1 MLTLLLEELCKPDN
15 YFSMHMKKLFLL
27 IAAAAFIA
35 PASVFAQDVK
45 VTRNED
51 ENTITIVEE
60 TPTSTGKVVT
70 TTVMEKNS
78 VFTNGFWHNWQL
90 SAGLGTQ
97 FYYGDNDWKVAD
109 NLFGRIPKML
119 TFPAIDLYL
128 TKWASPSFGVGLG
141 VNWAPFK
148 GLYQTNPG
156 SGLNKHYSVANF
168 RPDKVEIFGTYQGK
182 ELAVQGGSYLNV
194 FALAHADLM
203 NIFCGFNPDRF
214 FDIDAYAGGGTVFGF
229 CDSGN
234 VHDVTFNAGLMNTF
248 RLTEQLRLL
257 LNLRGALIG
266 DAFDGES
273 YLEENGRLEWLL
285 NHKFDGMFGVTLGL
299 TYNIGKDYSKWRL
312 AERTSAFQYDKETIE
327 KIIKEKEYI
336 EKEVPKPEVPEVWFH
351 INFIVDRWDISKKE
365 LININAVADLIKSTP
380 NTKYLVCGYADKQT
394 ATPAHN
400 LMLSENRA
408 KAVYDA
414 LVNEFGVNP
423 DQLVKDWKGGVDY
436 MFYNMKELSRCAM
449 ITSIKE

>member
-1 MLTLLLEELCKPDN
+1 
-15 YFSMHMKKLFLL
+15 MKKLFVL
-27 IAAAAFIA
+27 IATAAFIV
-35 PASVFAQDVK
+35 PASLFAQDVK
-45 VTRNED
+45 VTRTED

-60 TPTSTGKVVT
+60 TPTENGKVVT

-78 VFTNGFWHNWQL
+78 VFTNGFWKNWQL

-97 FYYGDNDWKVAD
+97 MYYGDNDWKVAKKVPEM
-109 NLFGRIPKML
+109 FV
-119 TFPAIDLYL
+119 FPAIDLYL

-148 GLYQTNPG
+148 GLYQTDPG
-156 SGLNKHYSVANF
+156 SGSYKHHNNTANF
-168 RPDKVEIFGTYQGK
+168 RPSKVELYGTYEGK
-182 ELAVQGGSYLNV
+182 ELAVQKGSYLDV

-203 NIFCGFNPDRF
+203 NIFGGFKADRF
-214 FDIDAYAGGGTVFGF
+214 FDIDAYAGGGVIFGF
-229 CDSGN
+229 CESRN
-234 VHDVTFNAGLMNTF
+234 VHDVSFNAGLMNTF
-248 RLTEQLRLL
+248 RLTEKLRLL
-257 LNLRGALIG
+257 LNVRGALVG

-273 YLEENGRLEWLL
+273 YLDENSNKGWLA
-285 NHKFDGMFGVTLGL
+285 NHKFDGIFGATLGL
-299 TYNIGKDYSKWRL
+299 TYNMGKGAAWRL
-312 AERTSAFQYDKETIE
+312 AERTSVYQYDKEIVD
-327 KIIKEKEYI
+327 KIVKEYVEV
-336 EKEVPKPEVPEVWFH
+336 EKEVAKPEVPEVWFH
-351 INFIVDRWDISKKE
+351 INFIVDRWDLSKKE
-365 LININAVADLIKSTP
+365 LVNINAVADLIKSTP

>member
-1 MLTLLLEELCKPDN
+1 
-15 YFSMHMKKLFLL
+15 MKRLFLL
-27 IAAAAFIA
+27 IASVAFIA

-45 VTRNED
+45 VTRSED
-51 ENTITIVEE
+51 ENAITIVEE
-60 TPTSTGKVVT
+60 TPTATGKVVT

-78 VFTNGFWHNWQL
+78 VFTNGFWKNWQL

-97 FYYGDNDWKVAD
+97 MYYGDNDWKVAKKVPEM
-109 NLFGRIPKML
+109 FV
-119 TFPAIDLYL
+119 FPAVDLYL

-148 GLYQTNPG
+148 GLYQSTPG
-156 SGLNKHYSVANF
+156 SGSYKGYATANF
-168 RPDKVEIFGTYQGK
+168 RPSKIDYYKDAASKYDYEN
-182 ELAVQGGSYLNV
+182 LAVQGGSYLNV
-194 FALAHADLM
+194 FALAHANLM
-203 NIFCGFNPDRF
+203 NIFGGFKADRF
-214 FDIDAYAGGGTVFGF
+214 FVIDAYAGGGAIFGF
-229 CDSGN
+229 CDSGR
-234 VHDVTFNAGLMNTF
+234 VADASFNAGLMNTF
-248 RLTEQLRLL
+248 RLGDKVSLL

-266 DAFDGES
+266 DAFDGEV
-273 YLEENGRLEWLL
+273 YTGEPTQKHWLA
-285 NHKFDGMFGVTLGL
+285 NHKFDGMFGATLGL
-299 TYNIGKDYSKWRL
+299 TCNLGKDGGKWRL
-312 AERTSAFQYDKETIE
+312 AERTSVYQYDKEIVD
-327 KIIKEKEYI
+327 KIVKEYVEV
-336 EKEVPKPEVPEVWFH
+336 EKEVAKAEVPEVWFH
-351 INFIVDRWDISKKE
+351 INFIVDRWDLSKKE
-365 LININAVADLIKSTP
+365 LVNINAVADLIKSTP

>member
-1 MLTLLLEELCKPDN
+1 MYISNHN
-15 YFSMHMKKLFLL
+15 YSHMKKLFVL

-45 VTRNED
+45 VTRTED
-51 ENTITIVEE
+51 ENTITVVEE
-60 TPTSTGKVVT
+60 TPTELGKVVT

-97 FYYGDNDWKVAD
+97 MYYGDNDWKVAKKVPEM
-109 NLFGRIPKML
+109 FV
-119 TFPAIDLYL
+119 FPAIDLYL

-148 GLYQTNPG
+148 GLYQSTPRNTADPNG
-156 SGLNKHYSVANF
+156 ARYTMANF
-168 RPDKVEIFGTYQGK
+168 IPSKVEYYTKADGQYDSQK
-182 ELAVQGGSYLNV
+182 LAIQGGSYLNV
-194 FALAHADLM
+194 FALAHANLF
-203 NIFCGFNPDRF
+203 NIFGGFKPNRV
-214 FDIDAYAGGGTVFGF
+214 FDIDAYAGGGVIFGF
-229 CDSGN
+229 ADSGN
-234 VHDVTFNAGLMNTF
+234 VHDASFNAGLMNTL
-248 RLTEQLRLL
+248 RLTDQLRLL
-257 LNLRGALIG
+257 LNIRGALIG

-273 YLEENGRLEWLL
+273 YIEEPTKSHWLG
-285 NHKFDGMFGVTLGL
+285 NHKFDGMFGASLGL
-299 TYNIGKDYSKWRL
+299 TYNIGKEYSKWRL
-312 AERTSAFQYDKETIE
+312 AERTSVYQYDKEVVDKIVKETEYVE
-327 KIIKEKEYI
+327 KPVK
-336 EKEVPKPEVPEVWFH
+336 VAEVPEVWFH
-351 INFIVDRWDISKKE
+351 INFIIDRWDLSKKE
-365 LININAVADLIKSTP
+365 LVNINAVADLIKSTP

-408 KAVYDA
+408 NAVYDA
-414 LVNEFGVNP
+414 LVNQFGVNP

>member
-1 MLTLLLEELCKPDN
+1 
-15 YFSMHMKKLFLL
+15 MHMRKLFLL
-27 IAAAAFIA
+27 IAAVAFMA

-45 VTRNED
+45 VTRSED

-60 TPTSTGKVVT
+60 TPTETGRVVT
-70 TTVMEKNS
+70 TTVVEKNS
-78 VFTNGFWHNWQL
+78 VFTNGFWKNWQL
-90 SAGLGTQ
+90 SAGVGTQ
-97 FYYGDNDWKVAD
+97 FYYGDNDWKFAQG
-109 NLFGRIPKML
+109 LFNRIGKML
-119 TFPAIDLYL
+119 SIPAVDLYL

-141 VNWAPFK
+141 ANWAPFK
-148 GLYQTNPG
+148 GLYQTTPG
-156 SGLNKHYSVANF
+156 SGDYKRTYSTANF
-168 RPDKVEIFGTYQGK
+168 RPDKVEYYNAGSQYDSEK
-182 ELAVQGGSYLNV
+182 LALQGGSYLNV

-203 NIFCGFNPDRF
+203 NIIEGFKADRF
-214 FDIDAYAGGGTVFGF
+214 FDIDAYAGGGAIFGF
-229 CDSGN
+229 AESGN

-248 RLTEQLRLL
+248 RLSEKVRLL
-257 LNLRGALIG
+257 LNLRGALVG

-273 YLEENGRLEWLL
+273 YLSEPTKNHWLL
-285 NHKFDGMFGVTLGL
+285 NHKFDGMFGATLGL
-299 TYNIGKDYSKWRL
+299 TCNLGSGNNWRL
-312 AERTSAFQYDKETIE
+312 AERTSVYQYDKEIVD
-327 KIIKEKEYI
+327 KIVKEYVEV
-336 EKEVPKPEVPEVWFH
+336 EKEVAKPEVPEVWFH

-408 KAVYDA
+408 NAVYDA

-423 DQLVKDWKGGVDY
+423 AQLVKDWKGGVDY

>member
-1 MLTLLLEELCKPDN
+1 
-15 YFSMHMKKLFLL
+15 MKKLFLL
-27 IAAAAFIA
+27 IASVAFIA

-45 VTRNED
+45 VTRTED

-60 TPTSTGKVVT
+60 TPTTTGKVVT

-78 VFTNGFWHNWQL
+78 VFTNGFWKNWQL

-97 FYYGDNDWKVAD
+97 MFYGDNDWKVAKKVPEM
-109 NLFGRIPKML
+109 FV
-119 TFPAIDLYL
+119 FPAVDLYL
-128 TKWASPSFGVGLG
+128 TKWASPSFGVGFG
-141 VNWAPFK
+141 ANFAPFK
-148 GLYQTNPG
+148 GLYQTTPG
-156 SGLNKHYSVANF
+156 SGDYKKTYSTANF
-168 RPDKVEIFGTYQGK
+168 RPDKVEYYTKADSQYDAEK
-182 ELAVQGGSYLNV
+182 LAVQGGSYLNV

-203 NIFCGFNPDRF
+203 NIFGGFKADRF
-214 FDIDAYAGGGTVFGF
+214 FDIDAYAGGGAIFGF
-229 CDSGN
+229 CESGN
-234 VHDVTFNAGLMNTF
+234 VHDVTFNAGLMNTL
-248 RLTEQLRLL
+248 RLTEKLRLL
-257 LNLRGALIG
+257 INLRGALIG

-273 YLEENGRLEWLL
+273 YLNEPTKAHWLA
-285 NHKFDGMFGVTLGL
+285 NHKFDGMFGATLGL
-299 TYNIGKDYSKWRL
+299 TYNMGKGAAWRL
-312 AERTSAFQYDKETIE
+312 AERTSVYQYDKEIVD
-327 KIIKEKEYI
+327 KIVKEYVEV
-336 EKEVPKPEVPEVWFH
+336 EKEVAKPEVPEVWFH

-436 MFYNMKELSRCAM
+436 MFYNMKELSRCTM

>member
-1 MLTLLLEELCKPDN
+1 
-15 YFSMHMKKLFLL
+15 MKKLFLL
-27 IAAAAFIA
+27 IASVAFIA
-35 PASVFAQDVK
+35 PASLFAQDVK
-45 VTRNED
+45 VTRTED

-60 TPTSTGKVVT
+60 TPTASGKVVT

-78 VFTNGFWHNWQL
+78 VFTNGFWKNWQL

-97 FYYGDNDWKVAD
+97 MYYGDNDWKVAKK
-109 NLFGRIPKML
+109 IPEMWV
-119 TFPAIDLYL
+119 FPAVDLYL

-148 GLYQTNPG
+148 GLYQTDPG
-156 SGLNKHYSVANF
+156 SGSYKHHNNTANF
-168 RPDKVEIFGTYQGK
+168 RPNKVELYGTYEGK
-182 ELAVQGGSYLNV
+182 ELAVQKGSYLDV

-203 NIFCGFNPDRF
+203 NIFGGFNADRF
-214 FDIDAYAGGGTVFGF
+214 FDIDAYAGGGVIFGF
-229 CDSGN
+229 CESRN
-234 VHDVTFNAGLMNTF
+234 VHDVSFNAGLMNTF
-248 RLTEQLRLL
+248 RLTEKLRLL
-257 LNLRGALIG
+257 LNVRGALVG

-273 YLEENGRLEWLL
+273 YLDENSNKGWLA
-285 NHKFDGMFGVTLGL
+285 NHKFDGIFGATLGL
-299 TYNIGKDYSKWRL
+299 TYNMGKGAAWRL
-312 AERTSAFQYDKETIE
+312 AERTSVYQYDKEIVD
-327 KIIKEKEYI
+327 KIVKEYVEV
-336 EKEVPKPEVPEVWFH
+336 EKEVAKPEVPEVWFH
-351 INFIVDRWDISKKE
+351 INFIVDRWDLSKKE
-365 LININAVADLIKSTP
+365 LVNINAVADLIKSTP

>member
-1 MLTLLLEELCKPDN
+1 
-15 YFSMHMKKLFLL
+15 MKRLFVL
-27 IAAAAFIA
+27 IASAAFMF
-35 PASVFAQDVK
+35 PAAVFAQDVK
-45 VTRNED
+45 VTRTED
-51 ENTITIVEE
+51 ENTITVVEE
-60 TPTSTGKVVT
+60 TPTELGKVVT

-97 FYYGDNDWKVAD
+97 MFYGDNDWKVAKKVPEM
-109 NLFGRIPKML
+109 FV
-119 TFPAIDLYL
+119 FPAIDLYL

-141 VNWAPFK
+141 ANWAPFK
-148 GLYQTNPG
+148 GLYQSTPG
-156 SGLNKHYSVANF
+156 SGTTHQTYSTANF
-168 RPDKVEIFGTYQGK
+168 RPDKVEYYTNADSKYANSN
-182 ELAVQGGSYLNV
+182 LAIQRGSYLNV

-203 NIFCGFNPDRF
+203 NIFGGFNPNRF
-214 FDIDAYAGGGTVFGF
+214 FDIDAYAGGGAIFGF

-234 VHDVTFNAGLMNTF
+234 VHDVSFNAGLMNTF

-257 LNLRGALIG
+257 LNVRGALIG

-273 YLEENGRLEWLL
+273 YLGEPDKTHWLS
-285 NHKFDGMFGVTLGL
+285 NHKFDGMFGATLGL
-299 TYNIGKDYSKWRL
+299 TYNIGKEYSKWRL
-312 AERTSAFQYDKETIE
+312 AERTSVYQYDKEIVD
-327 KIIKEKEYI
+327 KIVKEIVEV
-336 EKEVPKPEVPEVWFH
+336 EKEVAKPEVPEVWFH

-365 LININAVADLIKSTP
+365 LINIHAVADLIKSTP

-408 KAVYDA
+408 NAVYNA

>member
-1 MLTLLLEELCKPDN
+1 
-15 YFSMHMKKLFLL
+15 MHMKKLFVL

-35 PASVFAQDVK
+35 PASLFAQDVK
-45 VTRNED
+45 VTRTED

-60 TPTSTGKVVT
+60 TPTENGKVVT

-78 VFTNGFWHNWQL
+78 VFTNGFWKNWQL

-97 FYYGDNDWKVAD
+97 MYYGDNDWKVAKKVPEM
-109 NLFGRIPKML
+109 FV
-119 TFPAIDLYL
+119 FPAIDLYL

-148 GLYQTNPG
+148 GLYQSNEFSKNRPRAI
-156 SGLNKHYSVANF
+156 NANF
-168 RPDKVEIFGTYQGK
+168 IPNNK
-182 ELAVQGGSYLNV
+182 ELYTKADAKYNADHLAYQKGSYLDV
-194 FALAHADLM
+194 FAIAHADLM
-203 NIFCGFNPDRF
+203 NIFGGYKPNRV
-214 FDIDAYAGGGTVFGF
+214 FDIDAYAGGGVIFGF
-229 CDSGN
+229 AESGN
-234 VHDVTFNAGLMNTF
+234 VHDASFNAGLMNTL
-248 RLTEQLRLL
+248 RLTDQLRLL
-257 LNLRGALIG
+257 INIRGALIG
-266 DAFDGES
+266 DAFDGEV
-273 YLEENGRLEWLL
+273 YTDEPTKTHWLL
-285 NHKFDGMFGVTLGL
+285 NHKFDGQFGATLGL
-299 TYNIGKDYSKWRL
+299 TYNIGKEASKWRL
-312 AERTSAFQYDKETIE
+312 AERTSVYQYDKETIE
-327 KIIKEKEYI
+327 KIVKEVVEV
-336 EKEVPKPEVPEVWFH
+336 EKEVAKPEVPEVWFH

-408 KAVYDA
+408 NAVYNA

-423 DQLVKDWKGGVDY
+423 DQLVKDYKGGVDY
-436 MFYNMKELSRCAM
+436 MFYNMKELSRCTM

>member
-1 MLTLLLEELCKPDN
+1 
-15 YFSMHMKKLFLL
+15 MKKLFVL

-35 PASVFAQDVK
+35 PASLFAQDVK
-45 VTRNED
+45 VTRTED

-60 TPTSTGKVVT
+60 TPTENGKVVT
-70 TTVMEKNS
+70 TTVVEKNS
-78 VFTNGFWHNWQL
+78 VFTNGFWKNWQL

-97 FYYGDNDWKVAD
+97 MYYGDNDWKVAKKVPEM
-109 NLFGRIPKML
+109 FV
-119 TFPAIDLYL
+119 FPAVDLYL

-148 GLYQTNPG
+148 GLYQSAPG
-156 SGLNKHYSVANF
+156 SGEWKKTYSVANF
-168 RPDKVEIFGTYQGK
+168 RPNKVEYYTKADSKYDYEK
-182 ELAVQGGSYLNV
+182 LALQKGSYLNV
-194 FALAHADLM
+194 FALAHANLM
-203 NIFCGFNPDRF
+203 NIFGGFKADRF
-214 FDIDAYAGGGTVFGF
+214 FVIDAYAGGGAIFGF
-229 CDSGN
+229 ADSGT
-234 VHDVTFNAGLMNTF
+234 VADASFNAGLMNTF
-248 RLTEQLRLL
+248 RLSDQVSLL
-257 LNLRGALIG
+257 LNIRGALIG
-266 DAFDGES
+266 DALDGEV
-273 YLEENGRLEWLL
+273 YTDEPTKAHWLA
-285 NHKFDGMFGVTLGL
+285 NHKFDGMFGATLGL
-299 TYNIGKDYSKWRL
+299 TCNLGKEASKWRL
-312 AERTSAFQYDKETIE
+312 AERTSVYQYDKETIE

-336 EKEVPKPEVPEVWFH
+336 DKPVPVAEVPEVWFH

-408 KAVYDA
+408 NAVYNA

-423 DQLVKDWKGGVDY
+423 DQLVKDYKGGVDY
-436 MFYNMKELSRCAM
+436 MFYNMKELSRCVM